1 MKLRIY
7 TEDNYIDVE
16 TKAEISKETL
26 ISQLDQV
33 TTLMLETIDNNIF
46 ILNTINVVAI
56 EIIIPPI
63 GKIETLT
70 K

>member
-26 ISQLDQV
+26 ISQLDQG

-63 GKIETLT
+63 NKNEVLT

>member
-16 TKAEISKETL
+16 TKVEISKETL
-26 ISQLDQV
+26 ISQLDQG

>member
-26 ISQLDQV
+26 ISQLDQG

>member
-26 ISQLDQV
+26 ISQLDQG

-56 EIIIPPI
+56 EIIMPPI